1 MLALTQL
8 KGSDLPSVLFSG
20 RKGVVQ
26 GESTRQL
33 VHPLS
38 SSVIRRPG
46 FLSPSCLRVSRR
58 LLKLQASSL
67 HWQEEGS
74 GEEG

>member
-8 KGSDLPSVLFSG
+8 KGSVFPSVLFSG
-20 RKGVVQ
+20 RKGFVQ
-26 GESTRQL
+26 GESPSLL
-33 VHPLS
+33 VHLLS
-38 SSVIRRPG
+38 SSVISSPG
-46 FLSPSCLRVSRR
+46 FLSPFCLRVLRR